1 MTFKKG
7 GERPPNSGRA
17 KGTPNKITKTMKEFW
32 LEAFERAGGVEYLV
46 RQAEGNPSTFMQG
59 LLRQIP
65 NEVAQKIEETRT
77 VNFIDL
83 SGEREDGEAA

>member
-1 MTFKKG
+1 MGAPKG
-7 GERPPNSGRA
+7 RPRPAGSGRA
-17 KGTPNKITKTMKEFW
+17 KGTPNKTTRAMKELW
-32 LEAFERAGGVEYLV
+32 LEAFEKAGGVNYLV
-46 RQAEGNPSTFMQG
+46 GQAVNNPSTFMQG